1 MKKLILLILL
11 LPSVVFAHDVD
22 KEQER
27 EKHLGFQNEEFF
39 EAWFAYW
46 HERRG
51 LVKDMLAYSDC
62 VGGIKTSYRVLGWG
76 EFTGGSPDILTYW
89 DLVPAIPLVEK
100 PGDMHNAAEHLK
112 AALTGRAIFQG
123 HVQACE
129 NYRQFLESYT
139 YYLLG
144 AK

>member
-27 EKHLGFQNEEFF
+27 
-39 EAWFAYW
+39 
-46 HERRG
+46 
-51 LVKDMLAYSDC
+51 
-62 VGGIKTSYRVLGWG
+62 
-76 EFTGGSPDILTYW
+76 
-89 DLVPAIPLVEK
+89 EK